1 MHTGMRVVFD
11 DGAADSLIRVASSGA
26 QRLRDQAGERRSSAE
41 GAAADFSG
49 AFGRLFEQACGAES
63 EDRIRLAV
71 VLEELAAGLA
81 EAKVLAQREKDRL
94 TAVAQWR
101 VREDQRVRDRAA
113 DPTGLVHA
121 DSGLTDPEPSA
132 VAVAPPT
139 VSAAFASRERRRTA
153 DGSAKGKTSADPV
166 ALRGFVTR
174 SRALNAVLESEVAAV
189 RNAWAGFAAGCSWV
203 RVGTVTF
210 TGGFERMLAENHAD
224 ATWIER
230 VAAQFEKAGG
240 GTLSHT
246 VLNKAARST
255 VLDVAKGTA
264 FQNFLNG
271 NLSPAEAAAYWN
283 SLGLDVDEIRLLPP
297 ETLLR
302 LSSLPGLPA
311 AAQDAASR
319 EFLKYALKHPEDA
332 YRMMGF
338 ADPWKYPLYG
348 SPIRRTEDL
357 DIQQFTDQLHAI
369 DDALKKAAKDAK
381 NLPGNP
387 VVQLIGLGAHDGAL
401 VAAVSFGDLD
411 TASHVGVNVSG
422 MNSNVGDMEY
432 GNDAAALLYERA
444 SRKNPFESFAVVNW
458 IGYRSPTTVDEVHG
472 MDRAESGG
480 RQLTDFLNGIH
491 ASRHQ
496 SGVPIEQFN
505 VYAHSYGST
514 VAVEALKHLDF
525 DIDVLATYGSAGVK
539 NGTTTDQL
547 HAKDVLAT
555 HAKGDGIAKLGQH
568 GGKSLDP
575 RDIAGVK
582 KFSAEDSVSA
592 DGKKLK
598 RTTMHDMYQEE
609 DTWSLSNMWAG
620 TVGYLSPDATAQD
633 QMSRMLA
640 TGAK

>member
-1 MHTGMRVVFD
+1 M
-11 DGAADSLIRVASSGA
+11 
-26 QRLRDQAGERRSSAE
+26 
-41 GAAADFSG
+41 
-49 AFGRLFEQACGAES
+49 
-63 EDRIRLAV
+63 
-71 VLEELAAGLA
+71 
-81 EAKVLAQREKDRL
+81 
-94 TAVAQWR
+94 
-101 VREDQRVRDRAA
+101 
-113 DPTGLVHA
+113 
-121 DSGLTDPEPSA
+121 
-132 VAVAPPT
+132 
-139 VSAAFASRERRRTA
+139 
-153 DGSAKGKTSADPV
+153 
-166 ALRGFVTR
+166 
-174 SRALNAVLESEVAAV
+174 
-189 RNAWAGFAAGCSWV
+189 
-203 RVGTVTF
+203 TF

-338 ADPWKYPLYG
+338 ANPWKYPLYG
-348 SPIRRTEDL
+348 SPFRTSEDL

-369 DDALKKAAKDAK
+369 DNALKKADKDATQ
-381 NLPGNP
+381 LPGNP
-387 VVQLIGLGAHDGAL
+387 VVQLIGLGSHDGAL
-401 VAAVSFGDLD
+401 VAAISFGDLE

-422 MNSNVGDMEY
+422 MYSGVGDMEN
-432 GNDAAALLYERA
+432 GNEAAAQLYRSA
-444 SRKNPFESFAVVNW
+444 HGKNKSESFAVVNW
-458 IGYRSPTTVDEVHG
+458 IGYRSPTVNDVHG

-480 RQLTDFLNGIH
+480 EQLADFLNGIH

-555 HAKGDGIAKLGQH
+555 HADGDPIAKLGQR
-568 GGKSLDP
+568 GGKKLDP
-575 RDIAGVK
+575 RNIPGVK
-582 KFSAEDSVSA
+582 EFSAEDSVSA
-592 DGKKLK
+592 DGGKLK
-598 RTTMHDMYQEE
+598 RTTMHDMYRE
-609 DTWSLSNMWAG
+609 DDDHSPWNLWAG
-620 TVGYLSPDATAQD
+620 TVGYLSPDATAHD
-633 QMSRMLA
+633 YLARMLA
-640 TGAK
+640 NGAK